1 MAGRCA
7 PCQDLPGCRSA
18 AGRVTI
24 DTGTGF
30 DSSAGGLRGA
40 GHDAQAVHGGAAGGG
55 LKTPTT
61 RRTTSPTAPSAIAV
75 TMRSCRS
82 RGMSASSFQLQL
94 KTHNSSL
101 HRTRHNYTAHA
112 TAILPPAWTDRR

>member
-7 PCQDLPGCRSA
+7 QYQGPGWRSA
-18 AGRVTI
+18 AARVTI

-30 DSSAGGLRGA
+30 DSSAGGVRGA
-40 GHDAQAVHGGAAGGG
+40 GQDAQAVHGGAAGGG

-75 TMRSCRS
+75 TMRSCKSKGIRS
-82 RGMSASSFQLQL
+82 
-94 KTHNSSL
+94 
-101 HRTRHNYTAHA
+101 
-112 TAILPPAWTDRR
+112 P